1 MSSHAPTACSPGMR
15 PRLRR
20 WLMPLLLLLALAGCK
35 SDLYTRQTES
45 DANDMVAALLE
56 SGIDAGK
63 ATSDAG
69 KTWNVQVEKDDVV
82 RSLAV
87 LRSYGLPRDR
97 HVTLGEM
104 FKKEGLISTP
114 TEERVRFIYGVA
126 QQLEAT
132 LSQID
137 GVVTARV
144 HIVLPNN
151 DPLASTV
158 KPASA
163 SVFIKYR
170 ENVNTAGLTASI
182 KNMVARSVEGLT
194 YENVTVTLV
203 QGMPIG
209 PPPAPA
215 RKPSQGGLWT
225 ALAAALVLAM
235 GAAAGWIAWK
245 RPGWLPGMRSRQEA
259 DAATA
264 EGGAAVERPA
274 AAPAASRRLAG

>member
-1 MSSHAPTACSPGMR
+1 MAPSLCFRAATYRQFA
-15 PRLRR
+15 RR
-20 WLMPLLLLLALAGCK
+20 ALVPLLLLLALAGCK
-35 SDLYTRQTES
+35 TDLYTKQTES

-56 SGIDAGK
+56 SGVQVNK
-63 ATSDAG
+63 ATPDAG
-69 KTWNVQVEKDDVV
+69 KTWNIQVEQDDVV
-82 RSLAV
+82 RSLTV
-87 LRSYGLPRDR
+87 LRSYGLPRER

-151 DPLASTV
+151 DPLAAAV

-170 ENVNTAGLTASI
+170 ESANLAGLVAGI
-182 KNMVARSVEGLT
+182 KNMVARSVEGLS

-203 QGMPIG
+203 PGMPLS
-209 PPPAPA
+209 PAVA
-215 RKPSQGGLWT
+215 KAESDNVLWI
-225 ALAAALVLAM
+225 ALAAVLALL
-235 GAAAGWIAWK
+235 AIAGGWLAWK
-245 RPGWLPGMRSRQEA
+245 RPAWLPAPLRRKAPATAQSA
-259 DAATA
+259 DAA
-264 EGGAAVERPA
+264 VI
-274 AAPAASRRLAG
+274 APATKVAGATAGAPA